1 MENKFYVYA
10 HYIPGEDK
18 PFYIGKGTRKRAYD
32 KTNRNKWWCNIVKKY
47 GLEIKFLFENLNEQE
62 AIDKEIELIKY
73 FGRKDMNTGCLV
85 NLTDGGEG
93 LSGVIV
99 GEEARLKISKRHK
112 GRIHSP
118 EECRKLSESRKGM
131 KFTDEHRKNISLA
144 MTGKNIGELNAFYGK
159 QHTTDTKQK
168 MSEIRKG
175 ISLSETT
182 RKKLSD
188 IMRNKPKQK
197 IICPYCNKVG
207 FGLAMKRW
215 HVNNCK
221 LKPALDNSHQ
231 L

>member
-1 MENKFYVYA
+1 
-10 HYIPGEDK
+10 
-18 PFYIGKGTRKRAYD
+18 
-32 KTNRNKWWCNIVKKY
+32 
-47 GLEIKFLFENLNEQE
+47 
-62 AIDKEIELIKY
+62 
-73 FGRKDMNTGCLV
+73 MNTGCLV